1 MDYTRHI
8 MNEYPQITTQSV
20 ELYNTAITL
29 TPYEEWSQWNTQ
41 AGNLLS
47 WWDDYNSVKHNR
59 QENITKASMGNVVNA
74 LSVLNIIEMKYLQVI
89 TEETQEPD
97 EPESSSELF
106 ILIDWNFNL
115 NLVDSWFKA

>member
-1 MDYTRHI
+1 